1 MVNGTLRKVLLCS
14 GLTLSI
20 LVALF
25 VIVVIADTIA
35 ANNMPEFKSVEFED
49 IEWGDAKRIGTEEWE
64 AEWDKKMATF
74 MEPTVP
80 SSTKTMPMEPVRRYG
95 WGSSAEERAELWNI
109 PVEESREATA
119 TAFLRI
125 CVSEASGNQ
134 ADCLGIWQVVNT
146 IRSHNCNR
154 EVFPNIT
161 ECNENGE
168 TYLSAMRR
176 VSKRILGVAPP
187 KTRRQ
192 RWIAELGLDC
202 NPPPMWPHSGKRWEN
217 GYRSVCEDTVKLA
230 YDMADGKRNYRWPIR
245 YAKPVAWGGRC
256 ESGRGA
262 CDDRIACS
270 RGLARLH
277 TTTLNAFWCKP
288 GTPGCRRDIDPICI
302 KLGFGPRRAQAGMS
316 I

>member
-1 MVNGTLRKVLLCS
+1 MLNGVVRKVLLCS
-14 GLTLSI
+14 GATLSI
-20 LVALF
+20 LAVLLW
-25 VIVVIADTIA
+25 VVVVADTISA
-35 ANNMPEFKSVEFED
+35 GNMPELKRAEFRD
-49 IEWGDAKRIGTEEWE
+49 IEWHAAERIGSEEWE
-64 AEWDKKMATF
+64 AEWDNKMATF
-74 MEPTVP
+74 MEPIVP
-80 SSTKTMPMEPVRRYG
+80 QSTKTMPMEPVRRYE
-95 WGSSAEERAELWNI
+95 WGGSAEERAELWNI
-109 PVEESREATA
+109 PTGESREATA

-125 CVSEASGNQ
+125 CVSEASGNR
-134 ADCLGIWQVVNT
+134 ADCLGIWQVVKT
-146 IRSHNCNR
+146 IRSRSCNR

-161 ECNENGE
+161 ECNDDGE
-168 TYLSAMRR
+168 TYLSTMRR
-176 VSKRILGVAPP
+176 VSKRLLGVAPP

-202 NPPPMWPHSGKRWEN
+202 NPPPMWPHSDKRWDN
-217 GYRSVCEDTVKLA
+217 GYREVCEDTVKLA
-230 YDMADGKRNYRWPIR
+230 YDMVDGKRNYRWPIR

-288 GTPGCRRDIDPICI
+288 GTPGCRSEIDPICI
-302 KLGFGPRRAQAGMS
+302 KLGFAPRRAQAGMS